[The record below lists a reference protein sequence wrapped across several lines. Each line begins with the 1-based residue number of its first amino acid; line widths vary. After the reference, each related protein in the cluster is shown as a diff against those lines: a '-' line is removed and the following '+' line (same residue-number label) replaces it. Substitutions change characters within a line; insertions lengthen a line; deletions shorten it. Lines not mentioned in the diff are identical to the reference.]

1 MLSILIVSP
10 ICLLEFWGLQVSAR
24 GLHCAPLSPL
34 SCRVPASSLLDLRP
48 GLEDL
53 AKSQRHW
60 TTGNSFQNLRSQLH
74 IISSFKKSMVFT
86 SFLMKTIFRSH
97 WYTLLHTLY
106 LNGHFSSANYKGL
119 LAGTLVFHSSYLR
132 CIDRYRV
139 LLSGFLG
146 IGEFNEKSNDQERYY
161 ETVHEQNI

>member
-10 ICLLEFWGLQVSAR
+10 ICLLAR

-60 TTGNSFQNLRSQLH
+60 TTGKSFQNLRLQLH
-74 IISSFKKSMVFT
+74 IISSFKKSTVFT
-86 SFLMKTIFRSH
+86 SFLIKTIFRSH
-97 WYTLLHTLY
+97 RYTLLHTLY

-119 LAGTLVFHSSYLR
+119 FAGTLVFHSKQLPQMHRQIPCSTLR
-132 CIDRYRV
+132 LSWYR
-139 LLSGFLG
+139 
-146 IGEFNEKSNDQERYY
+146 
-161 ETVHEQNI
+161 